1 VVLSYRPPLFNSFF
15 LKLANAWGDHL
26 MDIMKQLSE
35 MAIVFLVSTI
45 FIVGM
50 ALCYNLI
57 LFKKEERKHKKEED
71 LFYKKFKK

>member
-1 VVLSYRPPLFNSFF
+1 
-15 LKLANAWGDHL
+15 